1 MKKLFVYWVA
11 FAAVTILASCDKR
24 SFTETVEGVKFDM
37 VYVKGGTFN
46 MGATDEQGPEDPD
59 DDEYPVHPV
68 TLSDYYIGKFE
79 VTQGL
84 WKAVMGSNPS
94 NFKKGDN
101 YPVECVSWNDIQ
113 TFLTELNKF
122 TGKKYILPTEAQWE
136 YAARGGA
143 QSKGH
148 KYSGSDTIDDVA
160 WYGGYSDEGTT
171 HPVGKKQ
178 PNELGLYDMSGNV
191 WEWCSDWFDDYSSEL
206 QTDPTGSETGYNRVL
221 RGGSWN
227 FIARSCRV
235 SFRYNYLPN
244 LSFFHFGFRVVLLP

>member
-136 YAARGGA
+136 YAARGVRRVR
-143 QSKGH
+143 
-148 KYSGSDTIDDVA
+148 DTSTAAAIRLTM
-160 WYGGYSDEGTT
+160 W
-171 HPVGKKQ
+171 
-178 PNELGLYDMSGNV
+178 LGMV
-191 WEWCSDWFDDYSSEL
+191 VI
-206 QTDPTGSETGYNRVL
+206 QMRVL
-221 RGGSWN
+221 L
-227 FIARSCRV
+227 I
-235 SFRYNYLPN
+235 P
-244 LSFFHFGFRVVLLP
+244 